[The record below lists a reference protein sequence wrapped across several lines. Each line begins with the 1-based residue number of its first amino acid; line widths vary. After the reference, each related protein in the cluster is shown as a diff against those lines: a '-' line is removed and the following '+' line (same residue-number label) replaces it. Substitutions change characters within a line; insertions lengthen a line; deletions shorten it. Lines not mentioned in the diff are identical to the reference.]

1 MANLYIIDFLTCIRA
16 EFNLYRK
23 LRPKIW
29 LQLFIYS
36 IYRPPPHDI
45 YTWLNKRNEL
55 FVTKLTV
62 IKI

>member
-16 EFNLYRK
+16 EFNLHRK
-23 LRPKIW
+23 LKPI
-29 LQLFIYS
+29 FIYS

-55 FVTKLTV
+55 FVTKLTHLNNV
-62 IKI
+62 L